1 MARPRFPAVVLLAA
15 IAGGLLVALPGGA
28 WAQGGSVV
36 LFSDFRVDLATPP
49 SADAFEGVV
58 EPGYKPRLSDGEAAE
73 ALLAEARW
81 VFAAMVWG
89 FDYLYTPSDRARS
102 IEERFE
108 VAPRWLEADAALLRL
123 RVVSTRLADG
133 VMIATVECPLG
144 DDQAREAS
152 SWRVSGAASQAR
164 GASPYALGP
173 PGADGLPANLGA
185 RRVAILSAA
194 KESLRAYLRELTH
207 NKPREVRGSFAF
219 ASAPRVALRD
229 GAWQATVRVLART
242 EAIEEYGVY

>member
-1 MARPRFPAVVLLAA
+1 MARPRFPAAVLLAA
-15 IAGGLLVALPGGA
+15 IAGGLLGVIPDGA

-36 LFSDFRVDLATPP
+36 LFSDFRVDLAVPP
-49 SADAFEGVV
+49 SADAFQGVV
-58 EPGYKPRLSDGEAAE
+58 EPGYKPRLSDGEAAA

-81 VFAAMVWG
+81 AFAAVVWG

-108 VAPRWLEADAALLRL
+108 ATPRWLEADAAGLRL

-133 VMIATVECPLG
+133 VMIASVECPLG
-144 DDQAREAS
+144 DDQAREAA
-152 SWRVSGAASQAR
+152 SWRVSGTASQAR
-164 GASPYALGP
+164 GASPFALGP

-185 RRVAILSAA
+185 RRSAVLAAA
-194 KESLRAYLRELTH
+194 KEALRAQLRELTR

-219 ASAPRVALRD
+219 ASPPRLSLWD
-229 GAWQATVRVLART
+229 GTWQATVRVLART
-242 EAIEEYGVY
+242 EAIEGYGVY